1 MTRDLRLLLWLR
13 GRHLRG
19 RVIYWSALTGADLE
33 SGSLMERV
41 YTGYVAVI
49 LAGWLV
55 LMLAAAAS
63 MANGLGRSVGHAGM
77 ASAGGLI
84 ALFPLA
90 LLAVLAARA
99 LRSAPVK
106 LSYPDIAYV
115 GGSALDPRAIALA
128 SCLLQAVTYAFAAL
142 LVGYLVGSVAVGTG
156 LPERYA
162 IAAGFITALT
172 VAAAVALSWAV
183 GLGRVRNT
191 DRKWP
196 AWSWVVPP
204 VVAVAVALVPWAR
217 WPGSALAVALSGG
230 GTAWDIAAI
239 AAVAVAGLGLVAV
252 AARRLDMVAVIEQ
265 SALFAQLQV
274 YRPLQLY
281 DPTAYAE
288 IARRKR
294 IATRKPRWRLARGSG
309 ALALASRSL
318 LSHARRPSTLL
329 WPVLWGGVL
338 LPAGAWMS
346 LAPHGLLQYFPVV
359 FALLAGP
366 SRQLI
371 TVFEADVDRPTLRE
385 TLPFDSLSLL
395 AWDSA
400 PTLAIMTLS
409 AAATW
414 AVLRAPLALA
424 LPGFLLT
431 ALLGVAVVL
440 CRGLERLPLPGLYR
454 QIGYGMTMGVT
465 LAIVFVA
472 GSSGQI
478 VRACVAALA
487 AVAVLVALVRTA
499 GDA

>member
-49 LAGWLV
+49 LGGWLV

-63 MANGLGRSVGHAGM
+63 MANGLGRSVGHVGM
-77 ASAGGLI
+77 ASAGGLL
-84 ALFPLA
+84 ALFPLT

-128 SCLLQAVTYAFAAL
+128 ACLLQVVTWGFAAL
-142 LVGYLVGSVAVGTG
+142 LVGYLVGSVSVGTG

-162 IAAGFITALT
+162 VTAGFITALT
-172 VAAAVALSWAV
+172 VAAAVALSWAI
-183 GLGRVRNT
+183 GLGRVRAT

-196 AWSWVVPP
+196 AWSWIVPP
-204 VVAVAVALVPWAR
+204 AVALVLTFVPGAR
-217 WPGSALAVALSGG
+217 WPGSALAAALSGG
-230 GTAWDIAAI
+230 GTAWDTAAI
-239 AAVAVAGLGLVAV
+239 AAVAVAGLALVAM
-252 AARRLDMVAVIEQ
+252 AAHRLDMVAVIEQ

-281 DPTAYAE
+281 DPAAYAE

-294 IATRKPRWRLARGSG
+294 IATRKPRWKLAGGSG
-309 ALALASRSL
+309 ALALVSRSL

-346 LAPHGLLQYFPVV
+346 LAPHGLLEYFPIV
-359 FALLAGP
+359 FALLVGP

-371 TVFEADVDRPTLRE
+371 SVFEADVDRPTLRE

-400 PTLAIMTLS
+400 PTLAIMALS
-409 AAATW
+409 AAAAW
-414 AVLRAPLALA
+414 VVLRAPLKLA

-431 ALLGVAVVL
+431 ALLGVAAVL
-440 CRGLERLPLPGLYR
+440 CRGLERLRLPGLLR

-472 GSSGQI
+472 GSGGRI
-478 VRACVAALA
+478 GTACVAAFA
-487 AVAVLVALVRTA
+487 AVAVLVALVRSA
-499 GDA
+499 GEA

>member
-63 MANGLGRSVGHAGM
+63 MANGLGSSIGAAGM
-77 ASAGGLI
+77 ASTGGLL

-183 GLGRVRNT
+183 GLGRVRDT
-191 DRKWP
+191 DRQWP
-196 AWSWVVPP
+196 ALSWIVPP
-204 VVAVAVALVPWAR
+204 VVAVSVAVALVPWAR

-239 AAVAVAGLGLVAV
+239 AAVAAAGLGLVAV

-288 IARRKR
+288 IASRKR
-294 IATRKPRWRLARGSG
+294 IATRKPRWTLARGSG

-318 LSHARRPSTLL
+318 L
-329 WPVLWGGVL
+329 
-338 LPAGAWMS
+338 
-346 LAPHGLLQYFPVV
+346 
-359 FALLAGP
+359 
-366 SRQLI
+366 
-371 TVFEADVDRPTLRE
+371 
-385 TLPFDSLSLL
+385 
-395 AWDSA
+395 
-400 PTLAIMTLS
+400 
-409 AAATW
+409 
-414 AVLRAPLALA
+414 
-424 LPGFLLT
+424 
-431 ALLGVAVVL
+431 
-440 CRGLERLPLPGLYR
+440 
-454 QIGYGMTMGVT
+454 
-465 LAIVFVA
+465 
-472 GSSGQI
+472 
-478 VRACVAALA
+478 
-487 AVAVLVALVRTA
+487 
-499 GDA
+499 